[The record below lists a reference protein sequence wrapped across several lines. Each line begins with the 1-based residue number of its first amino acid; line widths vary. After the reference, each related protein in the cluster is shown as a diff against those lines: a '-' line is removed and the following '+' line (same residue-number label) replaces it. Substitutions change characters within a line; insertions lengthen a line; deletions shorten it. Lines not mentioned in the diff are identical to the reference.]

1 MLAGQ
6 RVLFPLLLLL
16 VVQACA
22 EPEPESFSRGQAI
35 PIATWTVKVNRV
47 EVLAANALPAAA
59 IQLFQS
65 GEKLLAVHI
74 RLEHEGLSEDIPPDF
89 ARLLRSVRL
98 EDETGRRWG
107 LRSVP
112 LTDMHWRMLKAGSAY
127 TLGNLESWTSELRTQ
142 QFLKSWV
149 LPFFVS
155 LESRGF
161 RFYIKSYDHREG
173 QPRLAVVD
181 LGR

>member
-6 RVLFPLLLLL
+6 RVLLPLLLLL

-35 PIATWTVKVNRV
+35 PIAAWTVKVNRV
-47 EVLAANALPAAA
+47 EVLSANSLPTAA

-65 GEKLLAVHI
+65 GEKLMAVHV
-74 RLEHEGLSEDIPPDF
+74 RLEHEGPSEEVPPSF
-89 ARLLRSVRL
+89 ERLLRSVSL
-98 EDETGRRWG
+98 EDETGRRWK

-112 LTDMHWRMLKAGSAY
+112 LTDTHWRILKAGNAY
-127 TLGNLESWTSELRTQ
+127 TLGNLESWTGEIRTQ

-149 LPFFVS
+149 LPFFVPQ
-155 LESRGF
+155 ESRGF
-161 RFYIKSYDHREG
+161 RFYIKSYDRREG
-173 QPRLAVVD
+173 QPRLAAVD

>member
-16 VVQACA
+16 VAQACA
-22 EPEPESFSRGQAI
+22 EPDPEAFSRGKAI

-47 EVLAANALPAAA
+47 EVLSANALPVAA

-65 GEKLLAVHI
+65 GEKLLAVHF
-74 RLEHEGLSEDIPPDF
+74 RLEHEGLSEEIPPGF

-98 EDETGRRWG
+98 EDETGERWK

-112 LTDMHWRMLKAGSAY
+112 LTDTHWRMFKAGNAY
-127 TLGNLESWTSELRTQ
+127 TIGNLESWTGELRTQ
-142 QFLKSWV
+142 QYLKSWV
-149 LPFFVS
+149 LPFFVPQ
-155 LESRGF
+155 ESRRF
-161 RFYIKSYDHREG
+161 RFFIKNYDHREG

>member
-6 RVLFPLLLLL
+6 RVLLPLLLLL
-16 VVQACA
+16 VAQACA
-22 EPEPESFSRGQAI
+22 EPEPESFSRGEAI
-35 PIATWTVKVNRV
+35 PIAEWTVKVSRV
-47 EVLAANALPAAA
+47 EVLSANSLPAAA

-65 GEKLLAVHI
+65 GEKLMAVHVQ
-74 RLEHEGLSEDIPPDF
+74 LEHEGLAEEIPPSF

-98 EDETGRRWG
+98 EDETGTRWK

-112 LTDMHWRMLKAGSAY
+112 LTDTQWRMAKAGNEY
-127 TLGNLESWTSELRTQ
+127 TLGNLERWTGEIRTQ

-149 LPFFVS
+149 LPFFVPQ
-155 LESRGF
+155 ESRGF
-161 RFYIKSYDHREG
+161 HFYIESYDRREG

>member
-6 RVLFPLLLLL
+6 RVLLPLLLLL

-35 PIATWTVKVNRV
+35 PIAEWTVKVTRV
-47 EVLAANALPAAA
+47 EVLSANSLPAAA

-65 GEKLLAVHI
+65 GEKLMAVHV
-74 RLEHEGLSEDIPPDF
+74 RLEHEGLSEEIPSSF
-89 ARLLRSVRL
+89 TRLLRSVRL
-98 EDETGRRWG
+98 EDETGTRWK

-112 LTDMHWRMLKAGSAY
+112 LTDTQWRMSKAGNEY
-127 TLGNLESWTSELRTQ
+127 TLGHLERWTGEIRTQ

-149 LPFFVS
+149 LPFFVPQ
-155 LESRGF
+155 ESRGF
-161 RFYIKSYDHREG
+161 RFYIESYDRREG

>member
-22 EPEPESFSRGQAI
+22 ELEPESFSRSQAI
-35 PIATWTVKVNRV
+35 PIAAWTVKVNRV
-47 EVLAANALPAAA
+47 EVLSSNALPAAT

-65 GEKLLAVHI
+65 GEKLLAVHV
-74 RLEHEGLSEDIPPDF
+74 RLEYEGISEEIPPDF
-89 ARLLRSVRL
+89 ASLLRSVTL
-98 EDETGRRWG
+98 EDETGERWK

-112 LTDMHWRMLKAGSAY
+112 LTDTHWRMFKAGDTY
-127 TLGNLESWTSELRTQ
+127 TLGNLESWAGELRTQ
-142 QFLKSWV
+142 QYLKSWV
-149 LPFFVS
+149 LPFFVPQ
-155 LESRGF
+155 ESRGF
-161 RFYIKSYDHREG
+161 RFYIKSYDHWEG